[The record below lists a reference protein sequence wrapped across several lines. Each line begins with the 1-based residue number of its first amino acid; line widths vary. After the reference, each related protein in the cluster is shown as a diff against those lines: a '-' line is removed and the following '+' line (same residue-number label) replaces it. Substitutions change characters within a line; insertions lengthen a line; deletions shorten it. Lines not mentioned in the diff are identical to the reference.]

1 VAAALQQ
8 AYDAIRDAIASGTY
22 GPGQHLRAAEVADR
36 LGISRTPVREALRRL
51 SAEGLVEFFANRGAY
66 VTHWSQSDVE
76 EVFALR
82 TVLEAHAAELAA
94 ARLTIAGLEELARF
108 ATAMEEV
115 VGAGPDR
122 EFAALARCNGEFHR
136 IIIAAAANQ
145 RLSAMISSVVEVA
158 LVARTF
164 SVYSEEDLARSMTHH
179 RELIA
184 AFRSRDSIW
193 AGSVMRS
200 HIRAAHHVFISSV
213 RPPVPLCAPDEQP
226 ARDGDDNEAPGF
238 PDMMRVP

>member
-1 VAAALQQ
+1 MAAAIQQ
-8 AYDAIRDAIASGTY
+8 AYEAIRGAIASGTY

-82 TVLEAHAAELAA
+82 TVLEAHAAEVAA
-94 ARLTIAGLEELARF
+94 ARLTPAALEELERY
-108 ATAMEEV
+108 ATEMEGV
-115 VGAGPDR
+115 VGSGPDR
-122 EFAALARCNGEFHR
+122 DLAELARRNGEFHR
-136 IIIAAAANQ
+136 IIITAAANQ
-145 RLSAMISSVVEVA
+145 RLSAMISSVVEMA
-158 LVARTF
+158 LVTRTF
-164 SVYSEEDLARSMTHH
+164 HVYSDEDLARSMTHH

-184 AFRSRDSIW
+184 AFRGRDSVW

-200 HIRAAHHVFISSV
+200 HIRAAHHVFISSL
-213 RPPVPLCAPDEQP
+213 RRSAPPNISTPTVAN
-226 ARDGDDNEAPGF
+226 GPG
-238 PDMMRVP
+238 RSTT